1 MNLEQPYIKN
11 IITGV
16 KFVLVPVTF
25 GFIFYKLF
33 YHFNLND
40 LFNTTVFHP
49 NSFQI
54 VLLAIV
60 VLLMCLNWFIESIKW
75 QYMLRK
81 AEPVSLSGAV
91 KAVLSGV
98 TFNLITPN
106 QLGNFAGR
114 VLHLKSYDKWKGSLM
129 MVIGHT
135 AQVIITA
142 SVGLI
147 ALLAVASQQNYISQ
161 NICVIGI
168 AITLV
173 LTLISLVLYVKIDW
187 ISKLNIHPK
196 INPYIQVFSM
206 FNSRELAYI
215 LWLSAIRYVV
225 FVMQYYLLIKGFG
238 VEVGINEAL
247 GAITATF
254 FAQSFIPGF
263 LLVDLGMRG
272 ASALWFFSYYT
283 QQHAQVL
290 LSAYSLWMVN
300 LMLPGLIGLIFILK
314 WRINK

>member
-129 MVIGHT
+129 MVICHT

-147 ALLAVASQQNYISQ
+147 ALLSVASQQSYISQ

-173 LTLISLVLYVKIDW
+173 LTLISLALYVKIDW

-272 ASALWFFSYYT
+272 ASA
-283 QQHAQVL
+283 
-290 LSAYSLWMVN
+290 
-300 LMLPGLIGLIFILK
+300 
-314 WRINK
+314 